1 MKDIKLFTIG
11 YNEELADK
19 VGKSLGVKV
28 SELEI
33 DHFADGEILVK
44 LLDDVKDKDVFV
56 IGSIAK
62 PSNESLMELLI
73 FVNAARNNGAKS
85 IHIITPY
92 MGYSRQDRVA
102 KPGEPITS
110 QLVAEMISY
119 SGASSFVTFD
129 IHTTK
134 TIEYFK
140 IPARNVSSCDIFAN
154 YYKELLKEK
163 HIDLK
168 DVVIVSPDHGSYNRA
183 SELSKLMEGTS
194 FAIISK
200 YRPAPNVAKS
210 IKLDG
215 DVNGKYAII
224 FDDIIDTANT
234 LKGAMELLKQN
245 GAKDIFIGATH
256 GVFSEG
262 SIERIKDASD
272 IVVTDSIASIH
283 KEVKKISLSDKIV
296 NLIKEM

>member
-102 KPGEPITS
+102 KPLIS
-110 QLVAEMISY
+110 IQQRQL
-119 SGASSFVTFD
+119 
-129 IHTTK
+129 
-134 TIEYFK
+134 
-140 IPARNVSSCDIFAN
+140 
-154 YYKELLKEK
+154 
-163 HIDLK
+163 
-168 DVVIVSPDHGSYNRA
+168 
-183 SELSKLMEGTS
+183 
-194 FAIISK
+194 
-200 YRPAPNVAKS
+200 
-210 IKLDG
+210 
-215 DVNGKYAII
+215 
-224 FDDIIDTANT
+224 NT
-234 LKGAMELLKQN
+234 LKFLQEMSVLA
-245 GAKDIFIGATH
+245 IFLQIIT
-256 GVFSEG
+256 
-262 SIERIKDASD
+262 K
-272 IVVTDSIASIH
+272 
-283 KEVKKISLSDKIV
+283 
-296 NLIKEM
+296 NY